1 MFLIQ
6 KRTSEVQKSGRK
18 HIVMAR
24 VVVVDVPVRV
34 DIVRIAAVVGSTE
47 PRIVVAGPEGGVYA

>member
-18 HIVMAR
+18 HIVIAR

-34 DIVRIAAVVGSTE
+34 DIVRIAAAVRRAK
-47 PRIVVAGPEGGVYA
+47 PRIVVGRPKRGVYA